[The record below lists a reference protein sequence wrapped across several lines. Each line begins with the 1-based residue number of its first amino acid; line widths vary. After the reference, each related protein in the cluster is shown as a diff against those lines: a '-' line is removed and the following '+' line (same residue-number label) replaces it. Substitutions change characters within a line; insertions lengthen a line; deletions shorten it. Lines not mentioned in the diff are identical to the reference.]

1 MSFSLLSNLFDF
13 LALLVG
19 RQNEGRVRSTLLLHE
34 TNEDASR
41 HKWRSKRRRLCNIW
55 EFWLNAIVC
64 NIRIEIL
71 QNREMCTCSRLKGF
85 FVSFTLIWEESKNK
99 PLVSALIQ
107 ETTMYILPV
116 IPFLFLFSYLLKSG
130 FNYYLALLIAIVGI
144 TIGTL
149 LMKKFY

>member
-1 MSFSLLSNLFDF
+1 MFYLLKIIIALVVIIGATELSKKNTT
-13 LALLVG
+13 LAAILL
-19 RQNEGRVRSTLLLHE
+19 
-34 TNEDASR
+34 AMP
-41 HKWRSKRRRLCNIW
+41 I
-55 EFWLNAIVC
+55 I
-64 NIRIEIL
+64 
-71 QNREMCTCSRLKGF
+71 F

-99 PLVSALIQ
+99 TLVAALIQ

-116 IPFLFLFSYLLKSG
+116 IPFLFLFSYLLKTG

>member
-1 MSFSLLSNLFDF
+1 MFYLLKIIIALVVIIGATELSKKNTT
-13 LALLVG
+13 LAAILL
-19 RQNEGRVRSTLLLHE
+19 
-34 TNEDASR
+34 AMP
-41 HKWRSKRRRLCNIW
+41 I
-55 EFWLNAIVC
+55 I
-64 NIRIEIL
+64 
-71 QNREMCTCSRLKGF
+71 F

-99 PLVSALIQ
+99 TLVAALIQ

-116 IPFLFLFSYLLKSG
+116 IPFLFLFSYLLKLG

>member
-1 MSFSLLSNLFDF
+1 MFYLLKIMIALVVIIGATELSKKNTT
-13 LALLVG
+13 LAAILL
-19 RQNEGRVRSTLLLHE
+19 
-34 TNEDASR
+34 AMP
-41 HKWRSKRRRLCNIW
+41 I
-55 EFWLNAIVC
+55 I
-64 NIRIEIL
+64 
-71 QNREMCTCSRLKGF
+71 F

-99 PLVSALIQ
+99 TLVAALIQ

-116 IPFLFLFSYLLKSG
+116 IPFLFLFSYLLKTG